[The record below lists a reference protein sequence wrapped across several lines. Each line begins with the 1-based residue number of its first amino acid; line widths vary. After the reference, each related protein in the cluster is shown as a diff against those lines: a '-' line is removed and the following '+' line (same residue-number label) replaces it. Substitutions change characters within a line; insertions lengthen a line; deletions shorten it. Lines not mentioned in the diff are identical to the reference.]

1 MTCPSNIGKAIRMAQ
16 TAKGISN
23 VKVAEYM
30 GCNPSQIASWRYC
43 DDMMFSNVKKLA
55 ELFELSLNELDELG
69 R

>member
-1 MTCPSNIGKAIRMAQ
+1 MTSHSNLGKAIRMAQ

-23 VKVAEYM
+23 VKVSEHM
-30 GCNPSQIASWRYC
+30 RCNPSQIASWRYC

-55 ELFELSLNELDELG
+55 ELFELSLDELDELG

>member
-1 MTCPSNIGKAIRMAQ
+1 MAQ

-23 VKVAEYM
+23 VKVSEHM
-30 GCNPSQIASWRYC
+30 RCNPSQIASWRYC

-55 ELFELSLNELDELG
+55 ELFELSLDELDELG